1 MAYQEV
7 TKTSYGKN
15 IGNSFKGIFTGI
27 LLIIAGTIAIFW
39 NENRAI
45 KTYKAIN
52 RTQDVCVE
60 MPDINTVSAD
70 MNGKVVHATGI
81 ATTQDVLSDADFG
94 VNVNAIALKRDVE
107 YYQWVEH
114 SKSESKDKLGGG
126 TETTTTYTYT
136 KEWVSKPETGA
147 FKDPDQETNTI
158 LLEIPEQDQVSENVT
173 FGAYKLDKFASSIS
187 GNEPAVIEMDSA
199 TLASLNGLIKQ
210 RLGLP
215 DTINANYVTVNGNT
229 VYIGASPAMPAI
241 GDARVTITYVPND
254 QEISL
259 IAEVNGNS
267 FASHVDK
274 NGKTVSSLV
283 MGNQTADQMFESL
296 KESNKILT
304 WVLRIVILLVIIGGF
319 KSMVSIIPTLLK
331 VLPFL
336 GKGADAILGF
346 VCMILG
352 FVWTLIFTAIAW
364 IAVRPVLG
372 ISLLVVAVGLIVWLN
387 IRGKKAKQAQLEQGE
402 IQNTNVE

>member
-7 TKTSYGKN
+7 TKTSYGQN

-27 LLIIAGTIAIFW
+27 LLVILGTIAIFW

-60 MPDINTVSAD
+60 MPDINTKDAEF
-70 MNGKVVHATGI
+70 NGKVVHATGI
-81 ATTQDVLSDADFG
+81 ATTTETLSDSDFG
-94 VNVNAIALKRDVE
+94 VNVNAIALTRKVE

-126 TETTTTYTYT
+126 TETVTTYTYS
-136 KEWVSKPETGA
+136 KEWVSEPVTES
-147 FKDPDQETNTI
+147 FKDPNQETNTI
-158 LLEIPEQDQVSENVT
+158 LLQIPDQDQVSENVT
-173 FGAYKLDKFASSIS
+173 FGAYKLGKFASSIS

-199 TLASLNGLIKQ
+199 TIAATNSLIKQ

-229 VYIGASPAMPAI
+229 VYVGASPSMPAI
-241 GDARVTITYVPND
+241 GDARVTITYVPNN

-259 IAEVNGNS
+259 IAEVSGDT
-267 FASHVDK
+267 FVTHQDK

-283 MGNQTADQMFESL
+283 MGNQSADQMFESL
-296 KESNKILT
+296 RESNKIWT
-304 WVLRIVILLVIIGGF
+304 WVLRIVILLVIVGGF
-319 KSMVSIIPTLLK
+319 KSMVSLLPTLLK

-336 GKGADAILGF
+336 GKGVESILGF
-346 VCMILG
+346 VCWIVG
-352 FVWTLIFTAIAW
+352 FIWTLIFTAIAW

-372 ISLLVVAVGLIVWLN
+372 ISLLVVVVGLIVWLKM
-387 IRGKKAKQAQLEQGE
+387 RSKKAEENAPVEQ
-402 IQNTNVE
+402 QQ

>member
-7 TKTSYGKN
+7 TKTSYGQN

-27 LLIIAGTIAIFW
+27 LLVIAGTIAIFW

-81 ATTQDVLSDADFG
+81 ATTTDVLTDADFG
-94 VNVNAIALKRDVE
+94 VNVNAIALERKVE

-136 KEWVSKPETGA
+136 KEWVSKPETGS

-158 LLEIPEQDQVSENVT
+158 LLEIPEQDQTSENVT
-173 FGAYKLDKFASSIS
+173 FGAYKLGKFAGSIS
-187 GNEPAVIEMDSA
+187 GNEPAEIAMDSA

-241 GDARVTITYVPND
+241 GDARVTITYVPNN

-259 IAEVNGNS
+259 IAEVNGS
-267 FASHVDK
+267 TFASHVDK
-274 NGKTVSSLV
+274 NGKEVSSLV

-304 WVLRIVILLVIIGGF
+304 WIIRIVILLVIIGGF
-319 KSMVSIIPTLLK
+319 KAMVSLIPTLLK

-336 GKGADAILGF
+336 GKGVESILGF
-346 VCMILG
+346 VCAILG

-387 IRGKKAKQAQLEQGE
+387 MRGKKAKQAQELQEQE
-402 IQNTNVE
+402 VSNN

>member
-7 TKTSYGKN
+7 TKTSYGQN

-27 LLIIAGTIAIFW
+27 LLVIAGTIAIFW

-81 ATTQDVLSDADFG
+81 ATTTETLTDSDFG
-94 VNVNAIALKRDVE
+94 VNVNAIALERKVE

-136 KEWVSKPETGA
+136 KEWVSRPETGS
-147 FKDPDQETNTI
+147 FKDPNQETNTI
-158 LLEIPEQDQVSENVT
+158 LLEIPEQDQLAENVT
-173 FGAYKLDKFASSIS
+173 FGAYNLGKFAGSIS
-187 GNEPAVIEMDSA
+187 GNEPAEIAMDSA
-199 TLASLNGLIKQ
+199 SLVSLNGLIKQ

-241 GDARVTITYVPND
+241 GDARVTITYVPNN

-259 IAEVNGNS
+259 IAEVNGNT

-274 NGKTVSSLV
+274 NGKEVSSLV
-283 MGNQTADQMFESL
+283 MGNKTADQMFESL
-296 KESNKILT
+296 KESNKMWT
-304 WVLRIVILLVIIGGF
+304 WILRIIILLVIIGGF
-319 KSMVSIIPTLLK
+319 KSMVSIVPTLLK

-336 GKGADAILGF
+336 GKGVGSILGF
-346 VCMILG
+346 VCTILG
-352 FVWTLIFTAIAW
+352 FIWTLIFTAIAW

-372 ISLLVVAVGLIVWLN
+372 ISLLVVVVGLIVWLTM
-387 IRGKKAKQAQLEQGE
+387 RSKKAEKEMPVEQQTE
-402 IQNTNVE
+402 A

>member
-7 TKTSYGKN
+7 TKTSYGQN

-27 LLIIAGTIAIFW
+27 LLVIAGTIAIFW

-81 ATTQDVLSDADFG
+81 ATTTDVLTDADFG
-94 VNVNAIALKRDVE
+94 VNVNAIALERKVE

-136 KEWVSKPETGA
+136 KEWVSRPETGS
-147 FKDPDQETNTI
+147 FKDPNQETNTI
-158 LLEIPEQDQVSENVT
+158 LLEIPEQDQLAENVT
-173 FGAYKLDKFASSIS
+173 FGAYNLGKFAGSIS
-187 GNEPAVIEMDSA
+187 GNEPAEIAMDSA
-199 TLASLNGLIKQ
+199 SLASLNGLIKQ
-210 RLGLP
+210 RLGLS

-241 GDARVTITYVPND
+241 GDARVTITYVPNN

-259 IAEVNGNS
+259 IAEVNGNT

-274 NGKTVSSLV
+274 NGKEVSSLV
-283 MGNQTADQMFESL
+283 MGNKTADQMFESL
-296 KESNKILT
+296 KESNKMWT
-304 WVLRIVILLVIIGGF
+304 WIIRIIILLVIIGGF
-319 KSMVSIIPTLLK
+319 KSMVSIVPTLLK

-336 GKGADAILGF
+336 GKGVGSILGF
-346 VCMILG
+346 VCTILG
-352 FVWTLIFTAIAW
+352 FIWTLIFTAIAW

-372 ISLLVVAVGLIVWLN
+372 ISLLVVVVGLIVWLTM
-387 IRGKKAKQAQLEQGE
+387 RSKKAEKEMPVEQQTE
-402 IQNTNVE
+402 A

>member
-7 TKTSYGKN
+7 TKTSYGQN

-27 LLIIAGTIAIFW
+27 LLVIAGTIAIFW

-81 ATTQDVLSDADFG
+81 ATTTETLTDSDFG
-94 VNVNAIALKRDVE
+94 VNVNAIALERKVE

-136 KEWVSKPETGA
+136 KEWVSRPETGS
-147 FKDPDQETNTI
+147 FKDPNQETNTI
-158 LLEIPEQDQVSENVT
+158 LLEIPEQDQLAENVT
-173 FGAYKLDKFASSIS
+173 FGAYNLGKFAGSIS
-187 GNEPAVIEMDSA
+187 GNEPAEIAMDSA
-199 TLASLNGLIKQ
+199 LLASLNGLIKQ

-241 GDARVTITYVPND
+241 GDARVTITYVPNN

-259 IAEVNGNS
+259 IAEVNGNT

-274 NGKTVSSLV
+274 NGKEVSSLV
-283 MGNQTADQMFESL
+283 MGNKTADQMFESL
-296 KESNKILT
+296 KESNKMWT
-304 WVLRIVILLVIIGGF
+304 WIIRIIILLVIIGGF
-319 KSMVSIIPTLLK
+319 KSMVSIVPTLLK

-336 GKGADAILGF
+336 GKGVGSILGF
-346 VCMILG
+346 VCTILG
-352 FVWTLIFTAIAW
+352 FIWTLIFTAIAW

-372 ISLLVVAVGLIVWLN
+372 ISLLVVVVGLIVWLTM
-387 IRGKKAKQAQLEQGE
+387 RSKKAEKEMPVEQQTE
-402 IQNTNVE
+402 A